1 MKIKVVINS
10 RSKAKD
16 SQRIETLIRNR
27 LCLQAIDITR
37 TKDPGHA
44 IEIAR
49 EASGC
54 GFDIIVAVG
63 GDGTV
68 NEIINGTIG
77 CKIPIGIIPY
87 GTANDLATYLGIP
100 KDIKKACD
108 LIINANVRSVDL
120 IKVNNWFFIT
130 SGGIGLPCDVLAE
143 VKSSR
148 RQRIPGRQIFSL
160 LGGGM
165 YTLALLMVLL
175 KRKHYGRQIKLRA
188 KNHLYNIEASSL
200 VIGNQPYLGRS
211 FKVLPGAIN
220 NDGILD
226 VCIIENSKNRI
237 RFFNTLL
244 KTLSGNH
251 FDNKNVTI
259 FRADNISIKSDKSLE
274 FFGDGELRLKDT
286 SFNIQI
292 IPGAAK
298 IIAPV
303 AC

>member
-1 MKIKVVINS
+1 LHVV
-10 RSKAKD
+10 
-16 SQRIETLIRNR
+16 
-27 LCLQAIDITR
+27 DITR
-37 TKDPGHA
+37 TKYSGHA
-44 IEIAR
+44 IDIAR
-49 EASGC
+49 EANGC

-77 CKIPIGIIPY
+77 SNIPIGIIPY
-87 GTANDLATYLGIP
+87 GTANDLASYLGIP
-100 KDIKKACD
+100 KDIEKACD
-108 LIINANVRSVDL
+108 LINNANVRSVDL

-143 VKSSR
+143 IKNSK
-148 RQRIPGRQIFSL
+148 RQRIPGRRIFSF
-160 LGGGM
+160 LGGKI
-165 YTLALLMVLL
+165 YALALLMVLL

-188 KNHLYNIEASSL
+188 KNHLYNIEVSSL

-220 NDGILD
+220 NDGAFD

-237 RFFNTLL
+237 RFIITLI
-244 KTLSGNH
+244 KTLTGNH
-251 FDNKNVTI
+251 IKNKDVTL
-259 FRADNISIKSDKSLE
+259 FRTNNISIKSDKSLE
-274 FFGDGELRLKDT
+274 FFGDGELGLKDT

-292 IPGAAK
+292 IPGGAK